1 MIIIVL
7 YLSWKKWIF
16 KNKFRYCYNFLIYDV
31 FSFLNVFKLVKI
43 CNDLNMSIIVVYF
56 ILFVKLRYLIIKN
69 VLVYILIVV

>member
-1 MIIIVL
+1 MVIIVL

-16 KNKFRYCYNFLIYDV
+16 KNKFRFYYNFLIYDV